1 MRKTFLPALLLAGSA
16 LAGAGLA
23 WAEGE
28 AAPPPMEQD
37 GGHFHHFMHRHEPGA
52 HIEGRLAFLKTE
64 LQIKPAQQK
73 AWDDF
78 SAAAHQSVKVMQD
91 ARPQRPDGEKKH
103 DRADWTPPPVPD
115 RLDRAEKIMN
125 ARLTALHTVAG
136 PVKALYAT
144 LDAAQK
150 KTADELFKGPMG
162 FH

>member
-28 AAPPPMEQD
+28 TSPPAAMEQD
-37 GGHFHHFMHRHEPGA
+37 GGHFHHFMHRPGA
-52 HIEGRLAFLKTE
+52 HLEGRLAFLKTE

-78 SAAAHQSVKVMQD
+78 STAAHQSVKVMQD
-91 ARPQRPDGEKKH
+91 AHPPRPDGEKKH
-103 DRADWTPPPVPD
+103 EHGDWTPPPVPD
-115 RLDRAEKIMN
+115 RLDHAEKMMN
-125 ARLTALHTVAG
+125 ARLTALHTITG

-144 LDAAQK
+144 LDTTQK